1 MEPCVMNSVKS
12 REKRRKN
19 VREEE
24 TRHSKAQNKERVTL
38 SKEPKVPQYSSHMG
52 SAQGSGISAE

>member
-1 MEPCVMNSVKS
+1 MNSIKS

-19 VREEE
+19 VQEEE
-24 TRHSKAQNKERVTL
+24 TRHPKPRIKTVTL
-38 SKEPKVPQYSSHMG
+38 SKVPNVPQYSGDMG